1 MFLFIANSSNN
12 SGGDMCIGLDKKYLS
27 VHIYLLVFIDF
38 NVLIS
43 FKKIKHFEGSLF

>member
-27 VHIYLLVFIDF
+27 VHIY
-38 NVLIS
+38 IS
-43 FKKIKHFEGSLF
+43 IGIYRLQCLD